1 MDLLSI
7 NLRCLMKELTKIII
21 YVASINLIF
30 IGTLISQSN
39 SEEKVDIGNEK
50 ESSEAL
56 SELENL
62 ETKTTLSMDKEI
74 VFPRDI

>member
-7 NLRCLMKELTKIII
+7 NLRCLMKELIKIII
-21 YVASINLIF
+21 YIVSINLIF